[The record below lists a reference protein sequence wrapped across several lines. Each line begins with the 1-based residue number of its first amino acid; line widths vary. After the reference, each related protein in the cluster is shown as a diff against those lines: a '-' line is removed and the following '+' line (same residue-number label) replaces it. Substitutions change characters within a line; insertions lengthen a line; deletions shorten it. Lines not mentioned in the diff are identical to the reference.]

1 MFRGKA
7 GAGSKIGMTSLGSRA
22 QATAQPPST
31 SIGQG
36 SNRSQIYTYFTKPPV
51 VGEDTPILYNGD
63 RLWARVT
70 LTLETAGPVAVGT
83 ASQITPVLSGRG
95 QLLETG
101 LPLVFDIAK
110 GTKLY
115 IAATSVNRVKVSIQP
130 LPWLEQITALVT
142 SVFTQ
147 LGGKFAQ
154 AVAGSAKNVSSKI

>member
-1 MFRGKA
+1 MTLRSKA
-7 GAGSKIGMTSLGSRA
+7 AAGSKIGMTKLGDRA
-22 QATAQPPST
+22 VATAQPPST
-31 SIGQG
+31 SVGQG
-36 SNRSQIYTYFTKPPV
+36 SNRSQIYTYFTKVPV
-51 VGEDTPILYNGD
+51 AGEATPILYNGD

-110 GTKLY
+110 GVKLY
-115 IAATSVNRVKVSIQP
+115 IASTSVNRVKVSIQP
-130 LPWLEQITALVT
+130 LPWLEQLTALVT

-147 LGGKFAQ
+147 LGGKLAKV
-154 AVAGSAKNVSSKI
+154 VAGTGKI